1 MRDPFVGGK
10 KVRDLRK
17 TTTLDWRLERW
28 NYALLVEICSRRPY
42 TARVRSQLRN
52 RGLDLKNRISL
63 PSERN
68 FGAARRNSLFFSPR
82 TRGFGRYLLIFCLFW
97 GLVFVFWDFIR
108 VQVREP
114 P

>member
-1 MRDPFVGGK
+1 ME
-10 KVRDLRK
+10 LR
-17 TTTLDWRLERW
+17 
-28 NYALLVEICSRRPY
+28 VF
-42 TARVRSQLRN
+42 ARNTRARSQLRN
-52 RGLDLKNRISL
+52 RAVDLKNRISL
-63 PSERN
+63 PCERN

-82 TRGFGRYLLIFCLFW
+82 TRAFGRSLLIFSLFW